1 MSEPV
6 RIDSHV
12 HIYQSA
18 EEGIAAKEGYE
29 IWEYGPQD
37 EVAIS
42 DVPGT
47 VDDLL
52 RSMAKAAMDKVVI
65 VNLYVADERRPN
77 LRKALPPNLG
87 PSERERAERE
97 IEARVREELMA
108 FNRWACD
115 VARDRPSIF
124 PFVCA
129 DVLLFTGEENAA
141 HVRDLAENQGA
152 RGVKLHGPAEGFFM
166 VFPGTTS
173 IRPST
178 ESWPCPF
185 SPWKRRKASS
195 ARTRNASCG
204 TDTSP
209 DFQHPAAA
217 GVHQA
222 RLPQQIDRGC
232 AAARHPGDAP
242 FGRAACGRFRSGRTR
257 DHGPGLEL
265 LHPRHFTKSRRE
277 DASTASHFHEKLACD
292 AASFETPLRSA
303 DVVQE
308 VDPLDRHLEPAV
320 GESVQNVAHPL
331 FQRGD
336 PGSAWWSSKPA
347 SEVDRS

>member
-29 IWEYGPQD
+29 IWEYGRQE

-115 VARDRPSIF
+115 VARDRPAIF

-129 DVLLFTGEENAA
+129 DVLLFTGEENA
-141 HVRDLAENQGA
+141 DLRFSRSSVPMSCCSPA
-152 RGVKLHGPAEGFFM
+152 RRTPPTFG
-166 VFPGTTS
+166 
-173 IRPST
+173 I
-178 ESWPCPF
+178 
-185 SPWKRRKASS
+185 SPRTRAPVASS
-195 ARTRNASCG
+195 STVRPKGSSWATNG
-204 TDTSP
+204 
-209 DFQHPAAA
+209 
-217 GVHQA
+217 
-222 RLPQQIDRGC
+222 
-232 AAARHPGDAP
+232 
-242 FGRAACGRFRSGRTR
+242 CGR
-257 DHGPGLEL
+257 P
-265 LHPRHFTKSRRE
+265 
-277 DASTASHFHEKLACD
+277 
-292 AASFETPLRSA
+292 TPSA
-303 DVVQE
+303 
-308 VDPLDRHLEPAV
+308 
-320 GESVQNVAHPL
+320 
-331 FQRGD
+331 
-336 PGSAWWSSKPA
+336 GSWAFP
-347 SEVDRS
+347 

>member
-141 HVRDLAENQGA
+141 DPRSGSRRE
-152 RGVKLHGPAEGFFM
+152 
-166 VFPGTTS
+166 PG
-173 IRPST
+173 RP
-178 ESWPCPF
+178 W
-185 SPWKRRKASS
+185 R
-195 ARTRNASCG
+195 
-204 TDTSP
+204 
-209 DFQHPAAA
+209 
-217 GVHQA
+217 QA
-222 RLPQQIDRGC
+222 P
-232 AAARHPGDAP
+232 
-242 FGRAACGRFRSGRTR
+242 RSGRR
-257 DHGPGLEL
+257 VLHGLPWY
-265 LHPRHFTKSRRE
+265 
-277 DASTASHFHEKLACD
+277 D
-292 AASFETPLRSA
+292 
-303 DVVQE
+303 
-308 VDPLDRHLEPAV
+308 LD
-320 GESVQNVAHPL
+320 QT
-331 FQRGD
+331 
-336 PGSAWWSSKPA
+336 
-347 SEVDRS
+347 VDRVMALPLLSMEEKEGIIGANAERILRN

>member
-12 HIYQSA
+12 HIYQSV

-29 IWEYGPQD
+29 IWEYGRQE

-52 RSMAKAAMDKVVI
+52 RSMEKSSMDKVVI
-65 VNLYVADERRPN
+65 VNLYVADEQRLI
-77 LRKALPPNLG
+77 LRKALPPNMG
-87 PSERERAERE
+87 QSERERAERE

-115 VARDRPSIF
+115 VAKDRPSIF

-166 VFPGTTS
+166 GDERLWPTYTVCRELGLPVIGHSGPDRGGNGFAEPRAFGAVLKAFPELPIVLAHMGGATWQQALEIAESYDNAYFDCCEVIEWTRS
-173 IRPST
+173 ENGPS
-178 ESWPCPF
+178 E
-185 SPWKRRKASS
+185 REL
-195 ARTRNASCG
+195 ARLIQDIG
-204 TDTSP
+204 TDRVMMGS
-209 DFQHPAAA
+209 DFPWY
-217 GVHQA
+217 
-222 RLPQQIDRGC
+222 D
-232 AAARHPGDAP
+232 
-242 FGRAACGRFRSGRTR
+242 
-257 DHGPGLEL
+257 
-265 LHPRHFTKSRRE
+265 
-277 DASTASHFHEKLACD
+277 
-292 AASFETPLRSA
+292 
-303 DVVQE
+303 
-308 VDPLDRHLEPAV
+308 LD
-320 GESVQNVAHPL
+320 QT
-331 FQRGD
+331 
-336 PGSAWWSSKPA
+336 
-347 SEVDRS
+347 VDRVMSLPLLSMEEKEGIIGANAERILRI